1 VSGGQLLRHIRS
13 GSKKGELAF
22 ALASMWGPDV
32 RIHRTI
38 SAPLSAA
45 LFNGTSPW
53 RGGFYHLA
61 RNQA

>member
-1 VSGGQLLRHIRS
+1 
-13 GSKKGELAF
+13 
-22 ALASMWGPDV
+22 MWGPDV